1 MAVSTNELKLILSK
15 MQAAIDA
22 QFAALNKRMDALT
35 PVPAPPAPVPAPPPA
50 SVPPPPSPVPPPPAP
65 VPPPPAPVPPPPP
78 PAPAFRIGGNVGWLD
93 WSPCPWVDIV
103 NNARGFGLP
112 TEYAENLSM
121 PRDANGWPAT
131 ASRIVVCSNSQVVA
145 SPVGV
150 YKGSY
155 SGPGEMVA
163 QGQENCRVSNI
174 VRNDDVVTFDVTCA
188 GPMTL
193 ILAFTDAIR
202 DLRIITPGYTNELLR
217 TEALDF
223 YKRFSCLRMM
233 GFMEVNDWQERT
245 RPETTWDRR
254 QPGAKRHGRKAW
266 EGCFEFL
273 AAVYNAPGSLCK
285 EAWIS
290 VPMRADETYLRELA
304 LLAKQMLPADMI
316 VYVEYAN
323 EIWESSSGNMKVVVD
338 AALNPNDRDYALLP
352 AAPTDTWAR
361 FPQLWAIRHT
371 RMASI
376 WREVL
381 GERCRPVLA
390 GHAANVWWTR
400 LILEACAQPWIAD
413 LFGAGHTKAIS
424 LAPYLFGTNEAM
436 DAAADAAA
444 MLGLLRNSTE
454 GGLVSVASRC
464 KAFADLAKMH
474 NIPEVTCYE
483 WGLHTHGAT
492 NVAVKRATHLDPT
505 VESLVSENA
514 LAMKNA
520 GMSLVCYHA
529 VSPQKHIERDVNS
542 LWGVCESFA
551 DNSPKLKGL
560 GV

>member
-1 MAVSTNELKLILSK
+1 MAVSTNELKLLI
-15 MQAAIDA
+15 
-22 QFAALNKRMDALT
+22 AALDKTTKDGFALQSQALAAMKKQLDALT
-35 PVPAPPAPVPAPPPA
+35 PVPPAPPA
-50 SVPPPPSPVPPPPAP
+50 PVPPPPAP
-65 VPPPPAPVPPPPP
+65 VPPPPAPVPPAPVPPAP
-78 PAPAFRIGGNVGWLD
+78 TPAPAFRVGGNVGWLD

-131 ASRIVVCSNSQVVA
+131 ASRIVVCSNSQVVDSA
-145 SPVGV
+145 AGV

-163 QGQENCRVSNI
+163 QGQENCRVERI
-174 VRNDDVVTFDVTCA
+174 VRSGDNVTFDLTCTGA
-188 GPMTL
+188 PMTL

-217 TEALDF
+217 AEALDF

-273 AAVYNAPGSLCK
+273 TAVYNAPGSQAK

-290 VPMRADETYLRELA
+290 VPMRADESYLRELA
-304 LLAKQMLPADMI
+304 LLARRMLPADMV

-381 GERCRPVLA
+381 GGRCRPVLA

-413 LFGAGHTKAIS
+413 TLGTGHTKAIS

-436 DAAADAAA
+436 DAATDASAL
-444 MLGLLRNSTE
+444 LGLLRNSAE

-464 KAFADLAKMH
+464 KAFADLAKVH
-474 NIPEVTCYE
+474 GIPEVTCYE

-542 LWGVCESFA
+542 LWGVCESFT

-560 GV
+560 SV